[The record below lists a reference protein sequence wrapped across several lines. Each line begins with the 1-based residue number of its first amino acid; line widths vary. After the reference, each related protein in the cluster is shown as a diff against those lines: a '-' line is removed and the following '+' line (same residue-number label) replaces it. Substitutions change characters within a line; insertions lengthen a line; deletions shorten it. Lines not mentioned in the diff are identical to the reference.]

1 MFLNQE
7 RQRSDYIATEKARK
21 TFITVKINAF
31 LVISVTVHPIDYR
44 YGSEEMRRIWEEEN
58 KLQKLLDVEAALA
71 RAHAKLGNIPEKS
84 ARVISERANTGLVKL
99 KRVKEIEAEIGH
111 DIMAVVKALSE
122 VCGEHGKYVHLGATS
137 NDIIDTA
144 NALLIRESLEIVER
158 DLKRLRSILKELARR
173 YRYTVCIGR
182 THGQHAVPT
191 TYGMKFAVW
200 LDEVQRHIDRLNELK
215 ERVLVG
221 QMSGAVGTM
230 ASFGEKGLE
239 IQKLVMEDLG
249 LKPVRISNQIIQRD
263 VYAELM
269 AFLALI
275 ASTLDKIALEIR
287 NLQRT
292 EISEVSE
299 PFGEKQVGSSTM
311 PHKRNPVRSE
321 KVSGLARVLY
331 SNVIPALLN
340 NPLWHERDL
349 TNSSVER
356 VILPESF
363 ILLDE
368 MLKNTIRV
376 LSGLVFF
383 PGNIERNLYM
393 TNNLI
398 MAEPLM
404 LKLAERGMG
413 RQNAHELVRKLA
425 MRAFREGRD
434 LLEVARES
442 REVREFLGEEDFTSL
457 KPENYIGLAPQIVD
471 NVIAFI
477 EEKEREEGS

>member
-1 MFLNQE
+1 M
-7 RQRSDYIATEKARK
+7 A
-21 TFITVKINAF
+21 
-31 LVISVTVHPIDYR
+31 VHPIDYR
-44 YGSEEMRRIWEEEN
+44 YGSEEMRRIWDEKN

-71 RAHAKLGNIPEKS
+71 RAHAKVGNIPEGS
-84 ARVISERANTGLVKL
+84 ARVISEKAKVEWVKL
-99 KRVKEIEAEIGH
+99 NRVKEIEAEIGH

-144 NALLIRESLEIVER
+144 NALLIRDSLAIVER
-158 DLKRLRSILKELARR
+158 DLKKLRFVLKELAGRHK
-173 YRYTVCIGR
+173 YTVCIGR

-191 TYGMKFAVW
+191 TYGMKFAIW

-215 ERVLVG
+215 GRVLVG

-230 ASFGEKGLE
+230 ASFGKKGLE
-239 IQKLVMEDLG
+239 IQRIVMEDLG
-249 LKPVRISNQIIQRD
+249 LKPARISNQIIQRD

-269 AFLALI
+269 MFLALV

-292 EISEVSE
+292 EILEVSE
-299 PFGEKQVGSSTM
+299 PFGKKQVGSSTM
-311 PHKRNPVRSE
+311 PHKRNPVKSE

-331 SNVIPALLN
+331 SNVIPALLD

-363 ILLDE
+363 MLLDE
-368 MLKNTIRV
+368 MLKNIIKV
-376 LSGLVFF
+376 LSGLEFF
-383 PGNIERNLYM
+383 PENIERNLYL
-393 TNNLI
+393 TKNLI

-413 RQNAHELVRKLA
+413 RQEAHELVRQLA
-425 MRAFREGRD
+425 MKAFREGRD

-442 REVREFLGEEDFTSL
+442 EEVGRFLSEEELASL

-477 EEKEREEGS
+477 EEKEHEEGIQGL

>member
-1 MFLNQE
+1 M
-7 RQRSDYIATEKARK
+7 A
-21 TFITVKINAF
+21 
-31 LVISVTVHPIDYR
+31 VHPIDYR
-44 YGSEEMRRIWEEEN
+44 YGSEEMRRIWDEEN
-58 KLQKLLDVEAALA
+58 KLQRLLDVEAALA
-71 RAHAKLGNIPEKS
+71 RAHARLGNIPEES
-84 ARVISERANTGLVKL
+84 ARVISERASTEWVRPE
-99 KRVKEIEAEIGH
+99 RVREIEAEIHH

-144 NALLIRESLEIVER
+144 NALLIKESLEIVEK
-158 DLKRLRSILKELARR
+158 DLKKLRSVLKKLAKEHKH
-173 YRYTVCIGR
+173 TVCIGR

-191 TYGMKFAVW
+191 TYGMKFAIW

-221 QMSGAVGTM
+221 KMSGAVGTM

-239 IQKLVMEDLG
+239 IQRLVMEDLG
-249 LKPVRISNQIIQRD
+249 LRPARISNQIIQRD

-269 AFLALI
+269 AFLALV

-292 EISEVSE
+292 EILEVSE

-363 ILLDE
+363 VLLDE
-368 MLKNTIRV
+368 MLKTTIKV
-376 LSGLVFF
+376 LSGLEFF
-383 PGNIERNLYM
+383 PENIERNLYM

-404 LKLAERGMG
+404 LKLTEKGMG
-413 RQNAHELVRKLA
+413 RQEAHELVRGLA
-425 MRAFREGRD
+425 MKAFREGRD
-434 LLEVARES
+434 LLEVVKES
-442 REVREFLGEEDFTSL
+442 EEAREFLSDEDIASL
-457 KPENYIGLAPQIVD
+457 KPENYIGLAPQIVES
-471 NVIAFI
+471 VIAFI
-477 EEKEREEGS
+477 EEKEHEEDSQFL

>member
-1 MFLNQE
+1 M
-7 RQRSDYIATEKARK
+7 A
-21 TFITVKINAF
+21 
-31 LVISVTVHPIDYR
+31 VHPIDYR
-44 YGSEEMRRIWEEEN
+44 YGSEEMRRIWDEEN

-71 RAHAKLGNIPEKS
+71 RAHAKLGNIPEES
-84 ARVISERANTGLVKL
+84 ARVISERANTEWVKPE
-99 KRVKEIEAEIGH
+99 RVREIEAEIHH

-144 NALLIRESLEIVER
+144 NALLIKESLEIVEK
-158 DLKRLRSILKELARR
+158 DLKRLRSVLKKLAKEHKH
-173 YRYTVCIGR
+173 TVCIGR

-191 TYGMKFAVW
+191 TYGMKFAIW
-200 LDEVQRHIDRLNELK
+200 LDEVQRHVDRLNELK

-221 QMSGAVGTM
+221 KMSGAVGTM

-239 IQKLVMEDLG
+239 IQRLVMEDLG
-249 LKPVRISNQIIQRD
+249 LKPAKISNQIIQRD

-269 AFLALI
+269 AFLALV

-292 EISEVSE
+292 EILEVSE

-363 ILLDE
+363 VLLDE
-368 MLKNTIRV
+368 MLKTTIKV
-376 LSGLVFF
+376 LSGLEFF
-383 PGNIERNLYM
+383 PENIERNLYM

-404 LKLAERGMG
+404 LKLTEKGMG
-413 RQNAHELVRKLA
+413 RQEAHELVRGLA
-425 MRAFREGRD
+425 MKAFREGRD
-434 LLEVARES
+434 LLEVVKES
-442 REVREFLGEEDFTSL
+442 EEVREFLGDEDIASL

-471 NVIAFI
+471 NLIAFV
-477 EEKEREEGS
+477 EEKEREEDSEFL

>member
-1 MFLNQE
+1 M
-7 RQRSDYIATEKARK
+7 A
-21 TFITVKINAF
+21 
-31 LVISVTVHPIDYR
+31 VHPIDYR
-44 YGSEEMRRIWEEEN
+44 YGSEGMRRIWDEEN
-58 KLQKLLDVEAALA
+58 KLQKLLDVEAALV
-71 RAHAKLGNIPEKS
+71 RAHAKVGNIPGES
-84 ARVISERANTGLVKL
+84 ARVISERANTKWVKL
-99 KRVKEIEAEIGH
+99 ERVKNIEAEIHH

-144 NALLIRESLEIVER
+144 NALLIKESLELIG
-158 DLKRLRSILKELARR
+158 DYLKELRSVLKKLAEEHK
-173 YRYTVCIGR
+173 YTVCIGR
-182 THGQHAVPT
+182 THGQHAIPT
-191 TYGMKFAVW
+191 TYGMKFAIW

-230 ASFGEKGLE
+230 ASFGGKGLE
-239 IQKLVMEDLG
+239 IQRLVMEDLG
-249 LKPVRISNQIIQRD
+249 LKPVRISNQIIPRD

-269 AFLALI
+269 AFLALV

-292 EISEVSE
+292 EILEISE

-311 PHKRNPVRSE
+311 PHKRNPIKSE

-363 ILLDE
+363 VLLDE
-368 MLKNTIRV
+368 MLRVTIKV
-376 LSGLVFF
+376 LSGLEFF
-383 PGNIERNLYM
+383 PENIERNLYM

-404 LKLAERGMG
+404 LKLAEKGMG
-413 RQNAHELVRKLA
+413 RQEAHELIRQLA

-434 LLEVARES
+434 LLEVVRES
-442 REVREFLGEEDFTSL
+442 EEVREFFNDEDIASL

-471 NVIAFI
+471 NVIAFV
-477 EEKEREEGS
+477 EDKERERDS

>member
-1 MFLNQE
+1 M
-7 RQRSDYIATEKARK
+7 A
-21 TFITVKINAF
+21 
-31 LVISVTVHPIDYR
+31 VHPIDYR
-44 YGSEEMRRIWEEEN
+44 YGSDEMRRIWDEEN

-71 RAHAKLGNIPEKS
+71 RAHAKLGNIPEES
-84 ARVISERANTGLVKL
+84 ARVISERANTEWVKPE
-99 KRVKEIEAEIGH
+99 RVKEIEAEIHH

-144 NALLIRESLEIVER
+144 NALLIKESLEIVKG
-158 DLKRLRSILKELARR
+158 DLREIRSILKNLAREHK
-173 YRYTVCIGR
+173 YTVCIGR

-191 TYGMKFAVW
+191 TYGMKFAIW
-200 LDEVQRHIDRLNELK
+200 LDEVQRHLDRISELE

-230 ASFGEKGLE
+230 AGFGDKGLE
-239 IQKLVMEDLG
+239 IQRLVMEDLG

-269 AFLALI
+269 AVLALI

-292 EISEVSE
+292 EILEVSE
-299 PFGEKQVGSSTM
+299 PFGKKQVGSSTM
-311 PHKRNPVRSE
+311 PHKRNPIRSE

-363 ILLDE
+363 VLLDE
-368 MLKNTIRV
+368 MLKSMKKV
-376 LSGLVFF
+376 LAGLEFF
-383 PGNIERNLYM
+383 PENIRRNLYM

-404 LKLAERGMG
+404 LKLTERGMG
-413 RQNAHELVRKLA
+413 RQEAHELVRRLA
-425 MRAFREGRD
+425 MKAFRENRD
-434 LLEVARES
+434 LMAVARENE
-442 REVREFLGEEDFTSL
+442 EVRKFLGEDDFEGL
-457 KPENYIGLAPQIVD
+457 KPENYIGMAPQIVE
-471 NVIAFI
+471 NVIAWI
-477 EEKEREEGS
+477 EEKERKEGM